1 VVAYSKSAA
10 QEVFGGGQDE
20 AKTQMVDRE
29 DGKNVS
35 GNYYK
40 ARDHGQGCAQQPEPE
55 FAREAGLIVAFFE
68 GQKFTLG
75 MGNEKFS
82 EFCSRRQALSIRN
95 GEVCYYR
102 PNVDLDGEFPERSGA
117 TSPGDTQS
125 G

>member
-1 VVAYSKSAA
+1 MVAYSKSET
-10 QEVFGGGQDE
+10 QEVFGGGQDK

-35 GNYYK
+35 GNYK

-55 FAREAGLIVAFFE
+55 FALGSGLGIAFFE
-68 GQKFTLG
+68 GQKFTPG

-102 PNVDLDGEFPERSGA
+102 PNVDLDGEFPGRSGA
-117 TSPGDTQS
+117 TKPGDAQS